1 MRGQSLPF
9 AARAPVK
16 GFGRQLIPAVV
27 ARRRRLDG
35 PREASVRDSRQGAAS
50 TASSTSRALRP
61 QRMERDAANMPVQ
74 LPVLTA
80 QTKVFSSPAV
90 AVFSEAVAVFST
102 LVAIAAPF
110 LVLNVSPIHGVAQAA
125 QL

>member
-1 MRGQSLPF
+1 
-9 AARAPVK
+9 
-16 GFGRQLIPAVV
+16 
-27 ARRRRLDG
+27 
-35 PREASVRDSRQGAAS
+35 
-50 TASSTSRALRP
+50 
-61 QRMERDAANMPVQ
+61 MPVQ
-74 LPVLTA
+74 EPVLTA
-80 QTKVFSSPAV
+80 HTKVFSSPV